1 METSETLESKIN
13 AGNNAELLLGHPED
27 RQSYSLESSPSS
39 VDT

>member
-1 METSETLESKIN
+1 MEASETLEYKTS

-27 RQSYSLESSPSS
+27 WKSYSMESSPNS